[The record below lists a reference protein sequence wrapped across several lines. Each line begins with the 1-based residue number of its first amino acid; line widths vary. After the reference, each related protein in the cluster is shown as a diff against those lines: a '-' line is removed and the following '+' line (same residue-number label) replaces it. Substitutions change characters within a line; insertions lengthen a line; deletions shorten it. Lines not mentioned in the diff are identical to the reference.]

1 MKRSLDG
8 FEQSIPASRRFRRML
23 LGRRRWPDKTAL
35 LDLNRRDRLLLG
47 HAFGNFLNIGNIGS
61 GKSSGPHQYLTRAFV
76 RIGAGGLF
84 LCVKQDSA
92 DTYREWVRR
101 DGREK
106 DLIEFG
112 PGFPASFNFL
122 NFFTTK
128 HPGDTALVVED
139 VLYVLTE
146 TLTLVRRRDATH
158 GAFKDEGFFRDAADK
173 LFRAVLVV
181 LFAANGRLR
190 LDEIS
195 AFLSSIPRNPDEPLS
210 ERFFAVRQIRE
221 AKAKLLAQGRE
232 AEIQMATRFL
242 DHDWVG
248 YAVETRESIRAT
260 AQVLIDLLT
269 YEPLASLFGGET
281 TVSPDDILNGKL
293 ILVTPEIHVRPAIG
307 RISAGLWKAMVQR
320 AVLRRTLDR
329 DPAKV
334 RPIFICGD
342 EAHELV
348 TAGDV
353 RFVSSS
359 RSQRAITI
367 YTTQTITSLNEALG
381 ASATSTLLAGL
392 KTRFICRTD
401 DPDTTKWIRET
412 TNEVINEGSPTSS
425 AAKRTVDFATDG
437 LRELCQGGPPGG
449 VVEAVVIRGND
460 RFLANGRRWC
470 RVRFRQVPPLGF
482 FASLWQAWTTNEVR
496 IVPKPQRAEPR
507 ESEPATAHE
516 VALKT

>member
-1 MKRSLDG
+1 M
-8 FEQSIPASRRFRRML
+8 
-23 LGRRRWPDKTAL
+23 WPDTLKL
-35 LDLNRRDRLLLG
+35 LDLNRRDHVQLR
-47 HAFGNFLNIGNIGS
+47 HAFENILILGNIGS
-61 GKSSGPHQYLTRAFV
+61 GKSSGPHQYCTRALV
-76 RIGAGGLF
+76 RTGAGGLF
-84 LCVKQDSA
+84 LCVKQDAA
-92 DTYREWVRR
+92 DTYRQWIRS

-112 PGFPASFNFL
+112 PGFAASFNFL

-146 TLTLVRRRDATH
+146 TLTLVRRRDASQ

-190 LDEIS
+190 LDEIG

-242 DHDWVG
+242 DQDWVG
-248 YAVETRESIRAT
+248 YAVDTRESIRAT
-260 AQVLIDLLT
+260 AQVMIDQLT
-269 YEPLASLFGGET
+269 YEPLASLFGGDT
-281 TVSPDDILNGKL
+281 TVSPDDIVAGKL

-334 RPIFICGD
+334 RPVFICGD

-348 TAGDV
+348 TTGDV

-367 YTTQTITSLNEALG
+367 YTTQTITSLTESLG

-392 KTRFICRTD
+392 KTRFVCRTD

-412 TNEVINEGSPTSS
+412 TNEVINEGSPSS
-425 AAKRTVDFATDG
+425 HAAKRLVDFATDG
-437 LRELCQGGPPGG
+437 VRELCQGGPGG

-460 RFLANGRRWC
+460 RFRSNGRRWC
-470 RVRFRQVPPLGF
+470 RLRFRQVPPTGF
-482 FASLWQAWTTNEVR
+482 FAALWRSWTTNDVR
-496 IVPKPQRAEPR
+496 IVPKPQRQKPSESQR
-507 ESEPATAHE
+507 EDGPE
-516 VALKT
+516 VALEA